1 MQNTLLIQAI
11 PYEDES
17 PISFLL
23 RTAKLNAHSSIFN
36 LVGKVNY
43 QSIIKESLNYHLV
56 DDVRFSLVLN
66 ALNINSDYSY
76 LAFERSGPTNR
87 SPRIIGAIEVD
98 HELFVLDNIRY
109 CPICLAEN
117 AYLKKLWMLKPI
129 YACPTHSCF
138 LIDSCPNCD
147 NPITLK
153 ASVKNCSCCGYE
165 LDKAPTREATSLETI
180 YWFIDVLNIN
190 SNKLFKEFTACWKAF
205 NEFFEFDGSN
215 TDLKV
220 LLYVY
225 EYFQSPETSVIKLSS
240 CIHSRRDYS
249 HPRIQLLP
257 FLKYE
262 RFFKQHIQTVEEN
275 AYEYKISG
283 KSISRKLSN
292 HQIKRVLKVSRFELE
307 KLIES
312 DYLKFG
318 NKELYHGNIS
328 SLDIERFIMGLNNI
342 DQPTFEILDTVTI
355 CNDRIDLKEISKTL
369 EINYETARKLA
380 NNGWFDVDK
389 NVQIADKPQ
398 MYSKKKFIYSK
409 ANTC

>member
-98 HELFVLDNIRY
+98 HELLVLDNIRY

-165 LDKAPTREATSLETI
+165 LDKVPTREATSLETI
-180 YWFIDVLNIN
+180 YWFIDVLNNN

-205 NEFFEFDGSN
+205 NEFFEFDEMCRVKIPLPPIEIQRAIVNIYKCANEAKQIAEEADQLSRE
-215 TDLKV
+215 V
-220 LLYVY
+220 CPALLQHV
-225 EYFQSPETSVIKLSS
+225 
-240 CIHSRRDYS
+240 IHS
-249 HPRIQLLP
+249 
-257 FLKYE
+257 
-262 RFFKQHIQTVEEN
+262 
-275 AYEYKISG
+275 
-283 KSISRKLSN
+283 
-292 HQIKRVLKVSRFELE
+292 
-307 KLIES
+307 
-312 DYLKFG
+312 
-318 NKELYHGNIS
+318 
-328 SLDIERFIMGLNNI
+328 
-342 DQPTFEILDTVTI
+342 
-355 CNDRIDLKEISKTL
+355 
-369 EINYETARKLA
+369 
-380 NNGWFDVDK
+380 
-389 NVQIADKPQ
+389 
-398 MYSKKKFIYSK
+398 
-409 ANTC
+409 

>member
-98 HELFVLDNIRY
+98 HELLVLDNIRY

-147 NPITLK
+147 NVNGILKLPPFTL
-153 ASVKNCSCCGYE
+153 
-165 LDKAPTREATSLETI
+165 
-180 YWFIDVLNIN
+180 
-190 SNKLFKEFTACWKAF
+190 
-205 NEFFEFDGSN
+205 
-215 TDLKV
+215 
-220 LLYVY
+220 
-225 EYFQSPETSVIKLSS
+225 
-240 CIHSRRDYS
+240 
-249 HPRIQLLP
+249 
-257 FLKYE
+257 
-262 RFFKQHIQTVEEN
+262 
-275 AYEYKISG
+275 
-283 KSISRKLSN
+283 
-292 HQIKRVLKVSRFELE
+292 
-307 KLIES
+307 
-312 DYLKFG
+312 
-318 NKELYHGNIS
+318 
-328 SLDIERFIMGLNNI
+328 
-342 DQPTFEILDTVTI
+342 
-355 CNDRIDLKEISKTL
+355 
-369 EINYETARKLA
+369 
-380 NNGWFDVDK
+380 
-389 NVQIADKPQ
+389 Q
-398 MYSKKKFIYSK
+398 MAK
-409 ANTC
+409 